1 MGRFAHLRSFMKKSS
16 GSPLIGLV
24 LLVCFLSCLFS
35 GCTEIEQ
42 AAVRVRDPNS
52 LLYCFAVVAGTITV
66 LLAFLGQ
73 QGLWKSLLNGLRY
86 TGAVALTASPLYAI
100 MMDSTLHTIRPGIA
114 MGFTGLIAIGVS
126 SFLLWETKRSKS
138 DE

>member
-1 MGRFAHLRSFMKKSS
+1 MFFAA
-16 GSPLIGLV
+16 
-24 LLVCFLSCLFS
+24 LLCSVFG

-66 LLAFLGQ
+66 LLAFLGH

-86 TGAVALTASPLYAI
+86 TGAVALTASPLYAV